1 MGRTPAEVT
10 PVPYTKIEPYILRAL
25 KGEATKEV
33 EISRPVSTPGE
44 AEETMI
50 CSYQPAF
57 DEEGE
62 VVGVLVAVM
71 DISERKRAEE
81 ALRENEE
88 HLRYMV
94 ELNPEIPWVMDSDG
108 NNLDVSSR
116 WEQVTGLSKEKTRN
130 LGWLEAV
137 HPDDVE
143 GTMKA
148 LLEGLK
154 SGHSINV
161 EYRIKSLDR
170 GWRWMRSRGSPRVG
184 PTGQIIRWYGSVED
198 IDDRKK
204 LEALLHTR

>member
-1 MGRTPAEVT
+1 
-10 PVPYTKIEPYILRAL
+10 
-25 KGEATKEV
+25 
-33 EISRPVSTPGE
+33 
-44 AEETMI
+44 
-50 CSYQPAF
+50 
-57 DEEGE
+57 
-62 VVGVLVAVM
+62 M
-71 DISERKRAEE
+71 DISERKRVEQ
-81 ALRENEE
+81 ALLESEE

-130 LGWLEAV
+130 LGWLEAL

-143 GTMKA
+143 STMKA

-154 SGHSINV
+154 SGTRIDI
-161 EYRIKSLDR
+161 EYRIKSVDR

-184 PTGQIIRWYGSVED
+184 PNGQIIRWYGSVED

-204 LEALLHTR
+204 LEDLLHTR